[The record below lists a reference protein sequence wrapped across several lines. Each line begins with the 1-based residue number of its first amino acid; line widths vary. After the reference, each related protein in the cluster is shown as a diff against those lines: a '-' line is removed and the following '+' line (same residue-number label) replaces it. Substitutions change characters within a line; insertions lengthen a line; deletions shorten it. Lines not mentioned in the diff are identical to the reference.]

1 MGFLYQSSRN
11 AGVIHSGIY
20 YSKEEEPLKV
30 KYCVEGNKLLY
41 EFCEREKVPYKK
53 TGKLIVA
60 TAEAEREYLDYFYKS
75 ALNNKVPGVKKISA
89 DEIKKLEPNISAIY
103 ALYLPTSG
111 LVDVDKLILKF
122 KELAEKNGVK
132 FITNT
137 DVTDIKISEA
147 GFVIKASSNKRTQ
160 SYTSDLVINAAGL
173 YSDIISKMIN
183 KKSTYEL
190 LPTRGEF
197 AEFKNTSN
205 LKVHRNI
212 YPTPFGFYKATGERA
227 QVGLK
232 EFLKLYKAGIVTRT
246 VGVHLTPI
254 LTAKSTLGKVAIV
267 GPAKTVNIGR
277 IDYTIKLKPPEVYLK
292 KISAFLTN
300 IKREDLRLHYSGIMA
315 SEKNHKDFVIQS
327 DENFSSF
334 INLVGIDSPGMTACL
349 SIAKHVE
356 KLVNVLNAS

>member
-1 MGFLYQSSRN
+1 
-11 AGVIHSGIY
+11 
-20 YSKEEEPLKV
+20 
-30 KYCVEGNKLLY
+30 
-41 EFCEREKVPYKK
+41 
-53 TGKLIVA
+53 
-60 TAEAEREYLDYFYKS
+60 
-75 ALNNKVPGVKKISA
+75 
-89 DEIKKLEPNISAIY
+89 
-103 ALYLPTSG
+103 
-111 LVDVDKLILKF
+111 
-122 KELAEKNGVK
+122 
-132 FITNT
+132 
-137 DVTDIKISEA
+137 
-147 GFVIKASSNKRTQ
+147 
-160 SYTSDLVINAAGL
+160 
-173 YSDIISKMIN
+173 MIN

-292 KISAFLTN
+292 K
-300 IKREDLRLHYSGIMA
+300 DLCLFN
-315 SEKNHKDFVIQS
+315 KHKERRFEVALFRHHGVRK
-327 DENFSSF
+327 E
-334 INLVGIDSPGMTACL
+334 P
-349 SIAKHVE
+349 
-356 KLVNVLNAS
+356 